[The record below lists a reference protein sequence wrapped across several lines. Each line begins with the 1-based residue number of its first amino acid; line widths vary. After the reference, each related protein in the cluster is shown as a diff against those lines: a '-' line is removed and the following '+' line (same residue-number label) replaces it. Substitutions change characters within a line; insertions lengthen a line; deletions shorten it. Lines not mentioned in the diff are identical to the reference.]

1 MRKNTRGIIK
11 EIIISDTKKLICI
24 RCMMCILTFLIAIFL
39 SCKFKKE
46 NSELPWITDVNLEVL
61 FVVFMI
67 LAVLMLVRKALFY
80 FYNGIDEIYVHLKSV
95 DKNSRHKIKKCIE
108 LVTDPK
114 IIICIFFI
122 GGLFSVSMFKE
133 WNNSIEKILR
143 LQQFEFE
150 KLLYPYSF
158 ILTVIVVSCAFYGY
172 ICLGTIIWITKIVRR
187 AKFINYRQGI
197 PVSTPII
204 QCIFK
209 MLNKGLALFW
219 AVGIFLLNL
228 AVLAK
233 CFGAETDGK
242 AHFIGN
248 YQSFLDKQDAV
259 SVIIVL
265 LFTVGYIAFTY
276 FPYYYLHKTID
287 KLKNQ
292 DIYKV
297 YKKAKKKN
305 MLESTE
311 YISAVST
318 IYSSPTISLS
328 NFWNILF
335 STLLAFLQLIFFFVG
350 RG

>member
-1 MRKNTRGIIK
+1 MNKRSIIR
-11 EIIISDTKKLICI
+11 EIIVKDTKKLICI
-24 RCMMCILTFLIAIFL
+24 RCIMCILTFLTAIFL
-39 SCKFKKE
+39 SCKFDKE

-80 FYNGIDEIYVHLKSV
+80 FYNGIEEIDGKLKSI
-95 DKNSRHKIKKCIE
+95 DKDSQRKIRKCIK

-114 IIICIFFI
+114 IIICMFFT
-122 GGLFSVSMFKE
+122 GVLFSVSMFKE
-133 WNNSIEKILR
+133 WNSSIEKILR
-143 LQQFEFE
+143 FQQFEFG

-158 ILTVIVVSCAFYGY
+158 ILTVTSCAFYGY
-172 ICLGTIIWITKIVRR
+172 ICLGTIIWITKIVRHAR
-187 AKFINYRQGI
+187 FINHLQGM

-233 CFGAETDGK
+233 CFDEETDGK

-248 YQSFLDKQDAV
+248 YHSFFDTQDAV
-259 SVIIVL
+259 SITIVL
-265 LFTVGYIAFTY
+265 VFTVGYIAFTY

-287 KLKNQ
+287 KLKTQ
-292 DIYKV
+292 DIHKV
-297 YKKAKKKN
+297 YKKAKKKS
-305 MLESTE
+305 MLESAE

-335 STLLAFLQLIFFFVG
+335 STLLAFLQLMLFFVE